1 MIQEVSALPSG
12 TSAPNTVITEHAIH
26 EFGLQTSISG
36 WLIQT
41 PHPPTAAQIS
51 NARPPPQPRA

>member
-1 MIQEVSALPSG
+1 MIQQVGALPSG

-26 EFGLQTSISG
+26 SSAWELSTAG

-41 PHPPTAAQIS
+41 PHPPTAAQITS
-51 NARPPPQPRA
+51 ARLTAARRA

>member
-26 EFGLQTSISG
+26 ALGLQTSASG

-41 PHPPTAAQIS
+41 PNPPTAAQIT
-51 NARPPPQPRA
+51 NARLTAGRPA